1 MVGIIVLFRKSKSL
15 VGLDI
20 GSSAVKLVE
29 LKDAKG
35 GGYRL
40 VKTGI
45 ELLSPEAIVDGAI
58 MDASL
63 VVDAVNRVIAALNVR
78 NNDFGTSL
86 SGHAVIVKK
95 VSLPA
100 MSAEELAESIR
111 WEAEQYVPFDIND
124 VNLDYVVLEPGGGDT
139 MDVLL
144 VAVKKDKIGDYTSV
158 ITQAGKTPVLV
169 DVDAFALQN
178 AWEVNY
184 PVEPGR
190 VVALINIG
198 ASVTNVNVLSGGNT
212 IFWRDISVGG
222 NQYTDA
228 IQKQLT
234 LSFEQA
240 DALKKGEPVADH
252 SLQEIL
258 PIIKSVSDDL
268 AQELQK
274 TFDFFIATTSTE
286 KIDQLFLAGGCSR
299 IVHLDR
305 QLKERFGIPVEIMN
319 PFRQIDTDGSAV
331 SAEWLNEN
339 APSLAVAVG
348 LAVRHIGDEAA

>member
-1 MVGIIVLFRKSKSL
+1 VLFRKSKNL

-45 ELLSPEAIVDGAI
+45 EPLSPEAIVDGAI

-63 VVDAVNRVIAALNVR
+63 VVDTVNRVISSLNVR
-78 NNDFGTSL
+78 NNDFATSL
-86 SGHAVIVKK
+86 SGHSVIIKK
-95 VSLPA
+95 ISLPT
-100 MSAEELAESIR
+100 MSSEELAESIR

-124 VNLDYVVLEPGGGDT
+124 VNLDYVVLEPGGET

-158 ITQAGKTPVLV
+158 ITQAGKTPALV
-169 DVDAFALQN
+169 DVDAFAVQN
-178 AWEVNY
+178 AYEVNY

-190 VVALINIG
+190 VVALVNIG
-198 ASVTNVNVLSGGNT
+198 ASVTNVNVLSGANT
-212 IFWRDISVGG
+212 IFWRDISFGG

-228 IQKQLT
+228 IQKQLS
-234 LSFEQA
+234 LGFEQA
-240 DALKKGEPVADH
+240 DTLKKGEGSGEH

-258 PIIKSVSDDL
+258 PILRSVSDDL

-274 TFDFFIATTSTE
+274 TFDFFGATTSTE
-286 KIDQLFLAGGCSR
+286 KIDQLFIAGGCSR
-299 IVHLDR
+299 IVNLDR
-305 QLKERFGIPVEIMN
+305 QLKDRFGMPVEIMN
-319 PFRQIDTDGSAV
+319 PFRQIDVSGSAA

-339 APSLAVAVG
+339 APTLTVAVG

>member
-1 MVGIIVLFRKSKSL
+1 VLFRKSKNL

-45 ELLSPEAIVDGAI
+45 EPLSPEAIVDGAI

-63 VVDAVNRVIAALNVR
+63 VVDTVNRVISSLNVR
-78 NNDFGTSL
+78 NNDFATSL
-86 SGHAVIVKK
+86 SGHSVIIKK
-95 VSLPA
+95 ISLPA
-100 MSAEELAESIR
+100 MSSEELAESIR

-124 VNLDYVVLEPGGGDT
+124 VNLDYVVLEPGGET

-158 ITQAGKTPVLV
+158 ITQAGKTPALV
-169 DVDAFALQN
+169 DVDAFAIQN
-178 AWEVNY
+178 AYEVNY

-190 VVALINIG
+190 VVALVNIG
-198 ASVTNVNVLSGGNT
+198 ASMTNVNVLSGANT
-212 IFWRDISVGG
+212 IFWRDISFGG

-228 IQKQLT
+228 IQKQLS
-234 LSFEQA
+234 LGFEQA
-240 DALKKGEPVADH
+240 DTLKKGEASGEH

-258 PIIKSVSDDL
+258 PILRSVSDDL

-274 TFDFFIATTSTE
+274 TFDFFGATTSTE
-286 KIDQLFLAGGCSR
+286 KIDQLFIAGGCSR
-299 IVHLDR
+299 IVNLDR
-305 QLKERFGIPVEIMN
+305 QLKDRFGMPVEIMN
-319 PFRQIDTDGSAV
+319 PFRQIDVSGSAA

-339 APSLAVAVG
+339 APTLTVAVG

>member
-1 MVGIIVLFRKSKSL
+1 MLFRKAKNL

-20 GSSAVKLVE
+20 GSSAIKLVE

-40 VKTGI
+40 VKTGLETI
-45 ELLSPEAIVDGAI
+45 SPEAIVDGAI

-63 VVDAVNRVIAALNVR
+63 VIDTVNRLISALNVR
-78 NNDFGTSL
+78 NPDFGTSL
-86 SGHAVIVKK
+86 SGHSVIVKK
-95 VSLPA
+95 ISLPA

-124 VNLDYVVLEPGGGDT
+124 VNLDYVVLESGAGDT

-158 ITQAGKTPVLV
+158 ISQAGRNPTLV

-178 AWEVNY
+178 AFEANY
-184 PVEPGR
+184 PIEAGK
-190 VVALINIG
+190 VVALVNIG
-198 ASVTNVNVLSGGNT
+198 ASVTNVNILSGPNT
-212 IFWRDISVGG
+212 VFWRDISFGG

-228 IQKQLT
+228 IQKQLS

-240 DALKKGEPVADH
+240 ESLKKGERAGNH
-252 SLQEIL
+252 SVHEIL
-258 PIIKSVSDDL
+258 PIMRSVSDDL
-268 AQELQK
+268 SQELQK
-274 TFDFFIATTSTE
+274 TFDFFLATTSTQ
-286 KIDQLFLAGGCSR
+286 KIDQLLLSGGSSR
-299 IVHLDR
+299 VVNFDT
-305 QLKERFGIPVEIMN
+305 QLKDRFGMHVDVMN
-319 PFRQIDTDGSAV
+319 PFRQVDITGSSV
-331 SAEWLNEN
+331 SPEWLSEN

-348 LAVRHIGDEAA
+348 LAVRHVGDEAA

>member
-1 MVGIIVLFRKSKSL
+1 VLFRKSKNL

-45 ELLSPEAIVDGAI
+45 EPLSPEAIVDGAI

-63 VVDAVNRVIAALNVR
+63 VVDTVNRVISSLNVR
-78 NNDFGTSL
+78 NNDFATSL
-86 SGHAVIVKK
+86 SGHSVIIKK
-95 VSLPA
+95 ISLPA
-100 MSAEELAESIR
+100 MSSEELAESIR

-124 VNLDYVVLEPGGGDT
+124 VNLDYVVLEPGGET

-158 ITQAGKTPVLV
+158 ITQAGKTPALV
-169 DVDAFALQN
+169 DVDAFAVQN
-178 AWEVNY
+178 AYEVNY

-190 VVALINIG
+190 VVALVNIG
-198 ASVTNVNVLSGGNT
+198 ASVTNVNVLAGANT
-212 IFWRDISVGG
+212 IFWRDISFGG

-228 IQKQLT
+228 IQKQLS
-234 LSFEQA
+234 LGFEQA
-240 DALKKGEPVADH
+240 DTLKKGEASGEH

-258 PIIKSVSDDL
+258 PILRSVSDDL

-274 TFDFFIATTSTE
+274 TFDFFGATTSTE
-286 KIDQLFLAGGCSR
+286 KIDQLFIAGGCSR
-299 IVHLDR
+299 IVNLDR
-305 QLKERFGIPVEIMN
+305 QLKDRFGMPVEIMN
-319 PFRQIDTDGSAV
+319 PFRQIDVSGSAA

-339 APSLAVAVG
+339 APTLTVAVG

>member
-1 MVGIIVLFRKSKSL
+1 M

-20 GSSAVKLVE
+20 GSSAIKLVE
-29 LKDAKG
+29 LRDSKG

-40 VKTGI
+40 VKSGI
-45 ELLSPEAIVDGAI
+45 ETLSPEAIVDGAI

-63 VVDAVNRVIAALNVR
+63 VVDTVNRVISSLNVR
-78 NNDFGTSL
+78 NNDFATSL
-86 SGHAVIVKK
+86 SGHSVIIKK
-95 VSLPA
+95 ISLPT
-100 MSAEELAESIR
+100 MSSEELAESIR

-124 VNLDYVVLEPGGGDT
+124 VNLDYVVLEPGGET

-158 ITQAGKTPVLV
+158 ITQVGKTPVLV

-198 ASVTNVNVLSGGNT
+198 ASVTNVNVLYGGNT

-319 PFRQIDTDGSAV
+319 PFRQI
-331 SAEWLNEN
+331 
-339 APSLAVAVG
+339 
-348 LAVRHIGDEAA
+348 

>member
-1 MVGIIVLFRKSKSL
+1 LQYKKSKNL

-29 LKDAKG
+29 LKDSKG
-35 GGYRL
+35 GGYKL
-40 VKTGI
+40 VRTGI
-45 ELLSPEAIVDGAI
+45 ESLSPEAIVDGAI

-63 VVDAVNRVIAALNVR
+63 VVDTVNRIISSLNVR
-78 NNDFGTSL
+78 NNDFATSL
-86 SGHAVIVKK
+86 SGHSVIIKK
-95 VSLPA
+95 ITLPA

-124 VNLDYVVLEPGGGDT
+124 VNLDYVVLEGSGGDT

-158 ITQAGKTPVLV
+158 ISQVGKTPVLV

-178 AWEVNY
+178 AFEINY

-190 VVALINIG
+190 VVALVNLG
-198 ASVTNVNVLSGGNT
+198 ASVTNVNILSGPNS
-212 IFWRDISVGG
+212 IFWRDISFGG

-228 IQKQLT
+228 IQKQLS
-234 LSFEQA
+234 LGFDQA
-240 DALKKGEPVADH
+240 DALKRGEASGEH
-252 SLQEIL
+252 SMQEIL
-258 PIIKSVSDDL
+258 PILRSVSDDL
-268 AQELQK
+268 SQELQK
-274 TFDFFIATTSTE
+274 TFDFFGATTSTE
-286 KIDQLFLAGGCSR
+286 KIDQLFIAGGCSR
-299 IVHLDR
+299 IVNLDR
-305 QLKERFGIPVEIMN
+305 QLKERFGMPVEIIN
-319 PFRQIDTDGSAV
+319 PFRQIDVSGSTV

-339 APSLAVAVG
+339 APSLTVAVG

>member
-1 MVGIIVLFRKSKSL
+1 VLFRKSKNL

-45 ELLSPEAIVDGAI
+45 EPLSPEAIVDGAI

-63 VVDAVNRVIAALNVR
+63 VVDTVNRVISSLNVR
-78 NNDFGTSL
+78 NNDFATSL
-86 SGHAVIVKK
+86 SGHSVIIKK
-95 VSLPA
+95 ISLPA
-100 MSAEELAESIR
+100 MSSEELAESIR

-124 VNLDYVVLEPGGGDT
+124 VNLDYVVLEPGGET

-158 ITQAGKTPVLV
+158 ITQAGKTPALV
-169 DVDAFALQN
+169 DVDAFAIQN
-178 AWEVNY
+178 AYEVNY

-190 VVALINIG
+190 VVALVNIG
-198 ASVTNVNVLSGGNT
+198 ASVTNVNVLSGANT
-212 IFWRDISVGG
+212 IFWRDISFGG

-228 IQKQLT
+228 IQKQLS
-234 LSFEQA
+234 LGFEQA
-240 DALKKGEPVADH
+240 DTLKKGEISGEH

-258 PIIKSVSDDL
+258 PILRSVSDDL

-274 TFDFFIATTSTE
+274 TFDFFGATTSTE
-286 KIDQLFLAGGCSR
+286 KIDQLFIAGGCSR
-299 IVHLDR
+299 IVNLDR
-305 QLKERFGIPVEIMN
+305 QLKDRFGMPVEIMN
-319 PFRQIDTDGSAV
+319 PFRQIDVSGSAA

-339 APSLAVAVG
+339 APTLTVAVG

>member
-1 MVGIIVLFRKSKSL
+1 MLFRKSKNL

-20 GSSAVKLVE
+20 GSSAIKLVE

-40 VKTGI
+40 VKTGL
-45 ELLSPEAIVDGAI
+45 ETLSPEAIVDGAI

-63 VVDAVNRVIAALNVR
+63 VVDTVNRVISSLNVR

-86 SGHAVIVKK
+86 SGHSVIIKK
-95 VSLPA
+95 ISLPT

-124 VNLDYVVLEPGGGDT
+124 VNLDYLVLEAGGGDT

-144 VAVKKDKIGDYTSV
+144 VAVKKDKIGDYASV
-158 ITQAGKTPVLV
+158 ITQVGKTPALV

-178 AWEVNY
+178 AYEANY
-184 PVEPGR
+184 PIEPGR
-190 VVALINIG
+190 VVALVNLG
-198 ASVTNVNVLSGGNT
+198 ASVTNVNVLAGSST
-212 IFWRDISVGG
+212 IFWRDISFGG

-228 IQKQLT
+228 IQKQLS
-234 LSFEQA
+234 LSFEQGET
-240 DALKKGEPVADH
+240 LKKGERTGEH
-252 SLQEIL
+252 SIQDIL
-258 PIIKSVSDDL
+258 PILRSVSEDL

-286 KIDQLFLAGGCSR
+286 KIDQLFIAGGSSR
-299 IVHLDR
+299 VVNLDT

-319 PFRQIDTDGSAV
+319 PFRQIDIAGSGV
-331 SAEWLNEN
+331 SPAWLTEN

-348 LAVRHIGDEAA
+348 LATRHIGDEAA

>member
-1 MVGIIVLFRKSKSL
+1 VLFRKSKNL

-20 GSSAVKLVE
+20 GSSAIKLVE

-40 VKTGI
+40 VRTGL
-45 ELLSPEAIVDGAI
+45 ENLSPEAIVDGAI

-63 VVDAVNRVIAALNVR
+63 VVDTVTRTISSLGVR
-78 NNDFGTSL
+78 NNDFATSL
-86 SGHAVIVKK
+86 SGHSVIIKK
-95 VSLPA
+95 ISLPT

-124 VNLDYVVLEPGGGDT
+124 VNLDYVVLEAGGGET

-158 ITQAGKTPVLV
+158 IAQAGKTPALV

-178 AWEVNY
+178 AYEVNY

-190 VVALINIG
+190 VVALVNIG
-198 ASVTNVNVLSGGNT
+198 ASVTNVNVLSGSNT
-212 IFWRDISVGG
+212 IFWRDISFGG

-228 IQKQLT
+228 IQKQLS
-234 LSFEQA
+234 LGFEQA
-240 DALKKGEPVADH
+240 EGLKKGEAAADH
-252 SLQEIL
+252 SMQDIL
-258 PIIKSVSDDL
+258 PILRSVSEDL

-286 KIDQLFLAGGCSR
+286 KIDQIFIAGGSSR
-299 IVHLDR
+299 VINLDT

-319 PFRQIDTDGSAV
+319 PFRQIDIAGGSV
-331 SAEWLNEN
+331 SPEWLTEN

>member
-1 MVGIIVLFRKSKSL
+1 VLFRKSKNL

-35 GGYRL
+35 GGYKL
-40 VKTGI
+40 VKTG
-45 ELLSPEAIVDGAI
+45 LATLSPEAIVDGAI

-63 VVDAVNRVIAALNVR
+63 VVDTVNRVLSETGVR
-78 NNDFGTSL
+78 GNDYATSL
-86 SGHAVIVKK
+86 SGHSVIIKK
-95 VSLPA
+95 ISLPT

-124 VNLDYVVLEPGGGDT
+124 VNLDYVVLDAGAGET

-144 VAVKKDKIGDYTSV
+144 VAVKKDKIGDYTSI
-158 ITQAGKTPVLV
+158 ITQVGKTPALV

-178 AWEVNY
+178 AYEVNY

-190 VVALINIG
+190 VVALLNIG
-198 ASVTNVNVLSGGNT
+198 ASVTNVNILSGSNT
-212 IFWRDISVGG
+212 IFWRDISFGG

-228 IQKQLT
+228 IQKQLS
-234 LSFEQA
+234 LSFDQA
-240 DALKKGEPVADH
+240 EGLKKGEAQSGA

-258 PIIKSVSDDL
+258 PILRSVSDDL
-268 AQELQK
+268 GQELQK

-286 KIDQLFLAGGCSR
+286 KIDQIFIAGGSSR
-299 IVHLDR
+299 VVNLDNE
-305 QLKERFGIPVEIMN
+305 LKERFGIPVEIMN
-319 PFRQIDTDGSAV
+319 PFRQIDTGGSAI
-331 SAEWLNEN
+331 SSEWITEN
-339 APSLAVAVG
+339 APSMAVAVG
-348 LAVRHIGDEAA
+348 LAIRHIGDEVS